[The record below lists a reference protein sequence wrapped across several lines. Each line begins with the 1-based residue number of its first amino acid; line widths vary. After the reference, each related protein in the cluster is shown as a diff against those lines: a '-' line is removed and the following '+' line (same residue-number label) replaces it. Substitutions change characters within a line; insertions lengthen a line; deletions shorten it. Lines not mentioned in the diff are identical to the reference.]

1 MNHSSILL
9 WPLLAYVIAVVSLV
23 TGILFISNFLGER
36 HEEHATD
43 ETYEGGIVATGSARL
58 KFPVHFYVVAMFFVI
73 FDVDSAI
80 IFSWAISIRNTGW
93 AGYITIFIFIA
104 TLAVVSIYI
113 YRIGALN
120 FGPDGKEILKAYR
133 SHIKKLNP
141 YEVVDK
147 QGQ

>member
-1 MNHSSILL
+1 MNHPSTLL
-9 WPLLAYVIAVVSLV
+9 WPLLAYGIAVVSLV

-58 KFPVHFYVVAMFFVI
+58 RFPVHFYVVAMFFVI

-80 IFSWAISIRNTGW
+80 IFSWAISIRSAGW
-93 AGYITIFIFIA
+93 TGYITVFIFI
-104 TLAVVSIYI
+104 TILTIVSIYI

-120 FGPDGKEILKAYR
+120 FGPDGKKILKAYR
-133 SHIKKLNP
+133 SYIRKLNP

>member
-9 WPLLAYVIAVVSLV
+9 WPLLVYIIAVVSLV
-23 TGILFISNFLGER
+23 TGILFISYFLGER

-43 ETYEGGIVATGSARL
+43 ETYEGGIVATGTARL
-58 KFPVHFYVVAMFFVI
+58 RFPVHFYAVAMFFVI

-93 AGYITIFIFIA
+93 TGYITIFIFIA
-104 TLAVVSIYI
+104 TLAIVSIYI

-120 FGPDGKEILKAYR
+120 FGPDGKKILKAYR
-133 SHIKKLNP
+133 SYIKKLNP
-141 YEVVDK
+141 YEVVD
-147 QGQ
+147 